1 MRVFS
6 MSLEKFNFNS
16 KKSDIIVIISSNKKD
31 ISMDADVVDTV

>member
-1 MRVFS
+1 

-16 KKSDIIVIISSNKKD
+16 KKSDVIVIISSNTKD